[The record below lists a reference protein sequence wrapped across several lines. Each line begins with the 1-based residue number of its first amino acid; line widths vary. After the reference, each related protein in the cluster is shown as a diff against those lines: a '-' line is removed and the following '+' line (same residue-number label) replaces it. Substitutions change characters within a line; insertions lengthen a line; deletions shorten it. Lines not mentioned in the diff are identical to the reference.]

1 MIARCFRLGA
11 AAALTFGLVAAPAAA
26 AFAQTCRGVE
36 GHAASFDGRRTF
48 LLDPATMAVLRHRA
62 ATEPAFVRARA
73 HLIARADAA
82 LTRGPYMVTDK
93 RTIPPSGD
101 RHDYLSVG
109 PYWWPNPDTP
119 TGLPYVRRDGE
130 FNPDR
135 NSNRYDIASLEAM
148 SSDVETLGLAYY
160 FTDDARYARHAAR
173 LLRAWFLDDAT
184 RMNPNMNFAQ
194 AVPGRE
200 AGRAE
205 GIIDTSR
212 LQRVIEAVGL
222 IGPSGAIAAADQQ
235 GLEGW
240 FSDYVDWLRT
250 SANGREEDRAR
261 NNHSIWYD
269 AQISQFALFARRP
282 DVTET
287 VVRAFAARRITPQ
300 FAADGSLPR
309 ELTRTRSLHYSV
321 FALIAAYDAADMARC
336 VGVDLWSF
344 RDARG
349 RGLRSATDF
358 LAPYAGRIS
367 AWPHPEIRPDPDGL
381 NDLLVRACA
390 AWPDATYNVDVDRAA
405 LRRYFKMSPD

>member
-1 MIARCFRLGA
+1 MNPFFSRLGV
-11 AAALTFGLVAAPAAA
+11 AAALALGLTAVPAAA
-26 AFAQTCRGVE
+26 QSSTCRGAE
-36 GHAASFDGRRTF
+36 GQAASFGGRRTF
-48 LLDPATMAVLRHRA
+48 FLDPATMTVLRQRA
-62 ATEPAFVRARA
+62 ATEPAFARARER
-73 HLIARADAA
+73 LIAQAEAA
-82 LTRGPYMVTDK
+82 LARGPNTVTDK
-93 RTIPPSGD
+93 QTLPPSGD
-101 RHDYLSVG
+101 RHDYLSIG

-135 NSNRYDIASLEAM
+135 NSNRYDIADLEAM

-160 FTDDARYARHAAR
+160 FTDDARYARHAAH

-184 RMNPNMNFAQ
+184 RMNPNMDFAQ

-200 AGRAE
+200 TGRAE

-222 IGPSGAIAAADQQ
+222 IGPSGAIAPADQQ
-235 GLEGW
+235 GLERW
-240 FSDYVDWLRT
+240 FSDYVDWMRT
-250 SANGREEDRAR
+250 SRNGREEDQAG

-287 VVRAFAARRITPQ
+287 VARAFAARRIVPQ
-300 FAADGSLPR
+300 FAANGSLPR

-321 FALIAAYDAADMARC
+321 FALIAAYDVADMARC
-336 VGVDLWSF
+336 VGVDLWSA

-349 RGLRSATDF
+349 RGLRLATDF
-358 LAPYAGRIS
+358 LAPYVGHIS
-367 AWPHPEIRPDPDGL
+367 AWPYREIHPDPDLL
-381 NDLLVRACA
+381 NDLLVRARA
-390 AWPDATYNVDVDRAA
+390 AWSDATYIVDVDRAA
-405 LRRYFKMSPD
+405 LRRYFRASPD